1 MHSVDPLADPQ
12 TYHLIMKSQEC
23 AVLGESLELCK
34 DAAKWFAEEKIR
46 LEKSRKA
53 NKEVM
58 ESIQPM
64 VERNRQMLLKRKSQK
79 E

>member
-1 MHSVDPLADPQ
+1 MLYDH
-12 TYHLIMKSQEC
+12 

-46 LEKSRKA
+46 LEKSRNA

>member
-1 MHSVDPLADPQ
+1 MLYDH
-12 TYHLIMKSQEC
+12 

-64 VERNRQMLLKRKSQK
+64 VERNRQILLKRKSKK

>member
-1 MHSVDPLADPQ
+1 MLYDH
-12 TYHLIMKSQEC
+12 

-46 LEKSRKA
+46 LEKRRKA

>member
-1 MHSVDPLADPQ
+1 MLYDH
-12 TYHLIMKSQEC
+12 

>member
-1 MHSVDPLADPQ
+1 MLYDH
-12 TYHLIMKSQEC
+12 

-64 VERNRQMLLKRKSQK
+64 VERNRQILLKRKSQK

>member
-1 MHSVDPLADPQ
+1 M
-12 TYHLIMKSQEC
+12 TYDH

-64 VERNRQMLLKRKSQK
+64 VERNRQILLKRKDRRNR
-79 E
+79 

>member
-1 MHSVDPLADPQ
+1 M
-12 TYHLIMKSQEC
+12 
-23 AVLGESLELCK
+23 LGESLELCK

>member
-1 MHSVDPLADPQ
+1 MLYDH
-12 TYHLIMKSQEC
+12 

-34 DAAKWFAEEKIR
+34 DVAKWFAEEKIR